1 MDKMIT
7 FGDILD
13 LMDPGRE
20 SRERVTLFVGCES
33 LTGLACSPLWK
44 TFESLPVD
52 NIGIGS
58 GPSLEVW
65 THDPE

>member
-33 LTGLACSPLWK
+33 LTGLTCSPLWK